1 MGGDEEGVGQELRL
15 LYLDSLSSFL
25 DSRHRGPQNQN
36 QNLDI
41 LQVLGQ
47 SDRKSFPWK
56 LDQNLK
62 NCKKK
67 KQKTKKHTQTKPLFS
82 LFYYFFYVSWME
94 ILSIFQTR

>member
-47 SDRKSFPWK
+47 SDRKTVFLGSLIK
-56 LDQNLK
+56 ILK
-62 NCKKK
+62 IEKKK
-67 KQKTKKHTQTKPLFS
+67 KKPQNTPKPNLFFPFS
-82 LFYYFFYVSWME
+82 IIFFM
-94 ILSIFQTR
+94 